1 MIAASVAAVL
11 LAALATSVSDQ
22 RFLLG
27 EVAVLE
33 AANGFPA
40 VVGWPLRVVMQLGTI
55 YAALALVALLA
66 WRADRAAVLALA
78 LSTAVAFR
86 LDNVLKDLIDRP
98 RPPGL
103 VDGLDVRE
111 SIHGYGF
118 PSGHTTLAFAL
129 AAALHPVLDGAWR
142 WLAWSLA
149 VLVGVA
155 RMHVGVH
162 WPADVVGGALLGTAI
177 GSLAWLVSG
186 ALVRPRAPA

>member
-1 MIAASVAAVL
+1 
-11 LAALATSVSDQ
+11 
-22 RFLLG
+22 
-27 EVAVLE
+27 
-33 AANGFPA
+33 
-40 VVGWPLRVVMQLGTI
+40 MQLGTI

-118 PSGHTTLAFAL
+118 PPGHPTLAFAL
-129 AAALHPVLDGAWR
+129 AAALHPVHDGAWR
-142 WLAWSLA
+142 WLASESEE
-149 VLVGVA
+149 
-155 RMHVGVH
+155 RF
-162 WPADVVGGALLGTAI
+162 GGKEC
-177 GSLAWLVSG
+177 VSTCSTWW
-186 ALVRPRAPA
+186 